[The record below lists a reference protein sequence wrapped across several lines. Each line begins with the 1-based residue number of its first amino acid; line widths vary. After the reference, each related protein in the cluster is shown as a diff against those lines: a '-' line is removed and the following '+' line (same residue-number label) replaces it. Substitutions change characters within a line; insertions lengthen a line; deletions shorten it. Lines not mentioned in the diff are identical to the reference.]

1 MTIAELLIEELSE
14 RMSQNEIETLKT
26 ELQIDYNNLINIYN
40 NMNTIGTSFKIKNTA
55 LKQQS
60 ALSKILKSQNNS
72 SQAQTLVIL
81 NEEQFEEQDMKKFS
95 TLGAQAY
102 ELTAKILQTLRLN
115 PEYHITVSYSTPSGK
130 KFYRQSNFKLT
141 EEYTTGEV
149 RHKYNKNGQII
160 GNYLSIKLK
169 TTKINQE
176 LRKYWKDKKD
186 LLNAISKH
194 YQDFSNI
201 FITKNWR
208 PKNLG
213 IVAEAFERHW
223 EIQKHTED
231 PKNLKQFNKKINK
244 AEAWKLYLLSGGRDP
259 YYTGPD
265 TEDSQVKK
273 TNASLI
279 SDINTVLNTILAI
292 KNMFTEEIMGGVKK
306 QQQKLKEYKNAF
318 KSKNTFG
325 KIDEELEA
333 AILES
338 LEKEELPKIFNK
350 FK

>member
-1 MTIAELLIEELSE
+1 
-14 RMSQNEIETLKT
+14 MSQNDIEILKV
-26 ELQIDYNNLINIYN
+26 ELQKDYNNLINIYDD
-40 NMNTIGTSFKIKNTA
+40 MNTISTSFKIKNTI
-55 LKQQS
+55 LRQQS
-60 ALSKILKSQNNS
+60 ALSKILKGQNGV
-72 SQAQTLVIL
+72 SQAQTLTIL
-81 NEEQFEEQDMKKFS
+81 NEEQFEEQDMERFS

-102 ELTAKILQTLRLN
+102 ELTSKILQTLRLN

-141 EEYTTGEV
+141 KEHTFGEV
-149 RHKYNKNGQII
+149 RHTYDKNGQIV

-176 LRKYWKDKKD
+176 LKKYWKDKKD
-186 LLNAISKH
+186 LLKAISKH
-194 YQDFSNI
+194 YQNFSNI

-223 EIQKHTED
+223 EIQNHTED

-244 AEAWKLYLLSGGRDP
+244 AEAWKLYLLSSGRDP

-265 TEDSQVKK
+265 TINSQVKK
-273 TNASLI
+273 SNASLI
-279 SDINTVLNTILAI
+279 SDIDTVLNTILAI
-292 KNMFTEEIMGGVKK
+292 KNMFTEEIMGGGKK
-306 QQQKLKEYKNAF
+306 QQQKLREYKNAF

-325 KIDEELEA
+325 KINEELEA

-338 LEKEELPKIFNK
+338 LEKEELPKMFNK